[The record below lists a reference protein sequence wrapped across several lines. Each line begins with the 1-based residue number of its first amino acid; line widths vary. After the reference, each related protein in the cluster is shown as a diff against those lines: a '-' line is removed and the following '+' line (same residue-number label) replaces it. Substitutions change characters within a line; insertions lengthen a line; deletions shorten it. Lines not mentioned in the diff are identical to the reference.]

1 MSLNWRMAKLTK
13 AQQKYSK
20 IVTSLSM
27 CVIVSSLSAC
37 SFLPKEEAVLAPPLV
52 EPAKV
57 EYDVVDVK
65 TGNIVK
71 SLKGAGSLTP
81 VENHTLSFSESGGRI
96 KKFHVAEGDVVKKGQ
111 LLVEVDTATLSFD
124 TKQAELDLK
133 KAELQL
139 KALQSQSAP
148 QLTIDIAKL
157 DLQSVKNKVQYM
169 REQLAKS
176 QLKSPINGIVTFVG
190 EQKVGNPVQAFE
202 SIVQVADT
210 SKQQVLYTA
219 QSVEQIEDIKLGM
232 TANLTSNG
240 KAITGK
246 VVQTPKD
253 VPLDIMETNAELYQ
267 KSIVI
272 SLAELPKD
280 AKVGDLIDFEVVT
293 QQKEKVLVI
302 PKNGL
307 RLGMGRNYVQILDG
321 NTKREVDIE
330 VGISTDTEVEVI
342 KGLSEGDKVILK

>member
-1 MSLNWRMAKLTK
+1 MAKLRK

-20 IVTSLSM
+20 LVTSLSV

-37 SFLPKEEAVLAPPLV
+37 SLLPKEEQVLAPPLV

-65 TGNIVK
+65 TGTIIK

-81 VENHTLSFSESGGRI
+81 VENHNLSFSESGGRI
-96 KKFHVAEGDVVKKGQ
+96 KKFHVSEGNVVKKGQ
-111 LLVEVDTATLSFD
+111 LLVEVDTANLSFD
-124 TKQAELDLK
+124 IKQAEIDLK

-139 KALQSQSAP
+139 KGLQSQKAD

-157 DLQSVKNKVQYM
+157 DVQSVKNKVQYM
-169 REQLAKS
+169 KEQLAKS

-190 EQKVGNPVQAFE
+190 EQKAGDPVQAFE
-202 SIVQVADT
+202 SIVQVANT
-210 SKQQVLYTA
+210 SNLQVLYTA
-219 QSVEQIEDIKLGM
+219 QSVEQIADIKLGM

-267 KSIVI
+267 KSILI

-280 AKVGDLIDFEVVT
+280 AKVGDLIDFEVIS

-307 RLGMGRNYVQILDG
+307 RLAMGRNYVQILDG